1 MKSKTERPFG
11 GQIRKRP
18 LDPLL
23 GEEPATGNQSLT
35 LVQIQLPSSQPR
47 RYFDENALSEL
58 VSSVKQNGILQ
69 PLLVRPLKGGKY
81 ELVAGERRYRAAKEV
96 GLTEVPVVIRE
107 LDNNEALQ
115 LSLIENLQREDLN
128 PVEETEGILQLLSLR
143 LSHPVSEIVSL
154 LYRLNNEQT
163 GKVNH
168 NVVVNEE
175 MTQILEIF
183 ESLGRMQWQSFVKH
197 RLPLLKLPQEIL
209 EALQTGKIA
218 YTKALSIAKVKD
230 ESERK
235 ALLDEALAL
244 DLSLSQIKE
253 KIQLLN
259 AQSQSKLEE
268 EQQLSNR
275 LTQLT
280 RKLKKARIG
289 SDPQKRQQL
298 EDLLGQIEA
307 LLESEQEANN

>member
-58 VSSVKQNGILQ
+58 VSSVKQHGILQ

-128 PVEETEGILQLLSLR
+128 PVEETEGILQLLSLC

-175 MTQILEIF
+175 MTQIQEIF

-197 RLPLLKLPQEIL
+197 RLPLLKLPQEIF

-230 ESERK
+230 ESNRK
-235 ALLDEALAL
+235 ALLDEAIAL

-307 LLESEQEANN
+307 LLESEQEENN

>member
-23 GEEPATGNQSLT
+23 GEESATGNQSLT
-35 LVQIQLPSSQPR
+35 LEQIQLPSSQPR
-47 RYFDENALSEL
+47 RYFDEKALSEL
-58 VSSVKQNGILQ
+58 VSSVKQHGILQ
-69 PLLVRPLKGGKY
+69 PLLVRPLNEGKY
-81 ELVAGERRYRAAKEV
+81 ELVAGERRYRAALEV
-96 GLTEVPVVIRE
+96 GLSEVPVIIRE

-175 MTQILEIF
+175 MTQIQEIF

-197 RLPLLKLPQEIL
+197 RLPLLKLPHEIF

-230 ESERK
+230 ESDRK
-235 ALLDEALAL
+235 ALLDEAITL

-259 AQSQSKLEE
+259 AQSQSKFEE

-289 SDPQKRQQL
+289 TDPQKRQQL
-298 EDLLGQIEA
+298 EDLIGQIEA
-307 LLESEQEANN
+307 LLESEQEGNN